1 MRIRDLVTAERRE
14 LGTSSWLTITQ
25 QRIDGFATATDDHQW
40 IHVDPARAAGGPF
53 GTTIA
58 HGYLLL
64 SLVPGMI
71 EEVLQ
76 PADRS
81 MGVNYG
87 IDRLRFTGAVARDTR
102 IRGRIAVAR
111 GERRSDGG
119 VLLTLEVVVE
129 RQDEATPALVAEL
142 LTIVYD

>member
-1 MRIRDLVTAERRE
+1 VRVRDLASAERRE
-14 LGTSSWLTITQ
+14 LGASSWLTITQ
-25 QRIDGFATATDDHQW
+25 QRIDDFAFATDDHQW
-40 IHVDPARAAGGPF
+40 IHVDPARAAAGPF

-76 PADRS
+76 LEDRS
-81 MGVNYG
+81 TGVNYG
-87 IDRLRFTGAVARDTR
+87 VDRLRFTGAVARDTH
-102 IRGRIAVAR
+102 IRGRTAVVR

-129 RQDEATPALVAEL
+129 RQDEAAPALVAEL